1 MVLQFLHT
9 LEAEEQQAVLELN
22 QLEDFLFEASHI
34 ERPPSMDPRFTPKG
48 TIVEEVNRVREELKR
63 AITHANIQRFLQSI
77 LDS

>member
-9 LEAEEQQAVLELN
+9 LAAEEQQAVLELN

-48 TIVEEVNRVREELKR
+48 TMMEEVNRVREELKI
-63 AITHANIQRFLQSI
+63 AIAHAHIQRLLQSI